1 MRTGRPK
8 AVLTVSSDERSV
20 GDHAL
25 AFAVGQAASEMR
37 ISTCKPAAPIMLTK
51 VSRPN
56 SSILPRMRSEI
67 RGLGDV

>member
-1 MRTGRPK
+1 
-8 AVLTVSSDERSV
+8 
-20 GDHAL
+20 
-25 AFAVGQAASEMR
+25 MR